1 MFRSIFLSLLFFDF
15 ESKIKLM
22 KIVLIINR
30 DDILFIKPLEKF
42 LRENSTK
49 IRYIYFTSV
58 FPVGSNKVKYLLAN
72 FRIAN
77 WRYLMG
83 FVIKTII
90 SNFLSVFPFS
100 LRFKKNLTLPLLCRF
115 YEIPNKFIKDINNN
129 GFIEELK
136 SHKVSVVFSLTSH
149 IYKKEILNI
158 EGMKF
163 YNFHPSILPEN
174 KGRFPI
180 FWAFMNNND
189 QGFTCHEIV
198 DKIDSG
204 GIINQKKIEIPY
216 GLSIEQIMGYLINFF
231 PEFMEDTLR
240 KIQKGDIEYIKPVTR
255 SFYGPFPT
263 KQDILRYKRKLKIS
277 SLINGN
283 NRK

>member
-1 MFRSIFLSLLFFDF
+1 
-15 ESKIKLM
+15 M

-42 LRENSTK
+42 LRENYAK
-49 IRYIYFTSV
+49 VRYIYFTSV
-58 FPVGSNKVKYLLAN
+58 FPIGSNKVKYLLAN
-72 FRIAN
+72 FRIAS

-83 FVIKTII
+83 FVLKTII
-90 SNFLSVFPFS
+90 SNFLSLFPFS
-100 LRFKKNLTLPLLCRF
+100 LRFKKNLTLPLLCKF
-115 YEIPNKFIKDINNN
+115 YGIPNKFIKDVNNN

-136 SHKVSVVFSLTSH
+136 SHKVSVVFSLTSQ

-158 EGMKF
+158 EEIKF

-189 QGFTCHEIV
+189 QGFSCHEIV

-216 GLSIEQIMGYLINFF
+216 GLRVEQIMEQLINFF
-231 PEFMEDTLR
+231 PEFMEESLCIIS
-240 KIQKGDIEYIKPVTR
+240 KESIEFMQPVKK
-255 SFYGPFPT
+255 SFYGPIPG
-263 KQDILRYKRKLKIS
+263 KADIKRYKSKLKALKI
-277 SLINGN
+277 I
-283 NRK
+283 